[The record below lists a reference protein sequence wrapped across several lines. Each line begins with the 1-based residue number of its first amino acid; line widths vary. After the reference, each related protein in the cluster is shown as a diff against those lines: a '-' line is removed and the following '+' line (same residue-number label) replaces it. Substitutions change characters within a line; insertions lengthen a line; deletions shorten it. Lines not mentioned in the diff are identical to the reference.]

1 MKHIRKGI
9 AISCMLALL
18 MQLFVAFPAAS
29 ADTVRVYRL
38 VDKVEAGKT
47 YVIVADDT
55 YALNNKGVS
64 YNNQDT
70 LGATAVAISDGVITS
85 EVTEDMLWTVR
96 ALRSGRHAAFPQI
109 RFHRHRPPGGGRL

>member
-47 YVIVADDT
+47 
-55 YALNNKGVS
+55 
-64 YNNQDT
+64 
-70 LGATAVAISDGVITS
+70 
-85 EVTEDMLWTVR
+85 
-96 ALRSGRHAAFPQI
+96 
-109 RFHRHRPPGGGRL
+109 

>member
-9 AISCMLALL
+9 ALACVLALML
-18 MQLFVAFPAAS
+18 QLFVAFPAAS
-29 ADTVRVYRL
+29 ADTVQAYRL
-38 VDKVEAGKT
+38 VDRVEAGKT

-70 LGATAVAISDGVITS
+70 LGSTAVAITNGVITS
-85 EVTEDMLWTVR
+85 EVTEDMYTADNERCVAR
-96 ALRSGRHAAFPQI
+96 
-109 RFHRHRPPGGGRL
+109 